1 MVYQKVGALN
11 IPEAKLLL
19 VEAGTAYGRDYKLF
33 RQNASKISDDIEDAA
48 KSKLA
53 ELDEEQPTG
62 AMMHLFNILL
72 FLAGLVFLS
81 LSMTNSVF
89 WQVWFW
95 ISFFWV
101 IGVVIA
107 FSRGG
112 NKIDFSNNEEL
123 FDAFFD
129 SAATEIENKR
139 KSIEVSSK
147 KIEQKIRQRGPKP
160 LPQPYGVSHE
170 GAEAL
175 CAAWMR
181 HLGEMD
187 AEFTRVVGDGGIDVQ
202 SSRFIGQVKN
212 YAGSVGVASIRELAG
227 VAVVDGRKALF
238 FTSGTYASG
247 AINFAN
253 QSGIALFVYD
263 AVAGSLSS
271 ANQLAKKVI
280 STGLLADF

>member
-1 MVYQKVGALN
+1 MDYQKVGALN
-11 IPEAKLLL
+11 ISEAKQLL
-19 VEAGTAYGRDYKLF
+19 VDAGREYGHEYKLF
-33 RQNASKISDDIEDAA
+33 RQNVSKISDDIEDAA
-48 KSKLA
+48 KSKLE

-62 AMMHLFNILL
+62 AMLHLFNILL

-81 LSMTNSVF
+81 LAMADGGF

-101 IGVVIA
+101 IGVFFA
-107 FSRGG
+107 FARSG
-112 NKIDFSNNEEL
+112 NKIDFSKNEEL

-129 SAATEIENKR
+129 SAANEIEIKR
-139 KSIEVSSK
+139 KSIEGSSK

-238 FTSGTYASG
+238 FTSGAYAAG

-271 ANQLAKKVI
+271 ANQLAKQVI
-280 STGLLADF
+280 TSGLLADS